1 MSSLKNSKM
10 LFVRK
15 LLGSDLIAVYKW
27 SLLRHLICAVSLF
40 KKAGEARRSGKI
52 SCSDHLILGRV
63 LQTLTCI
70 DISTI

>member
-15 LLGSDLIAVYKW
+15 LLGSDPIAVYKW

-40 KKAGEARRSGKI
+40 KKAGDARRHGKTSRI
-52 SCSDHLILGRV
+52 DHLTLGGYCKRK
-63 LQTLTCI
+63 
-70 DISTI
+70 